1 MSLRSPKA
9 LQALA
14 AALLL
19 AGVTFAFSADA
30 QQPGPGRPAAA
41 QPAPGGQMPPPG
53 AQPPGRPN
61 LPTGVQPGMPAG
73 HPPVG
78 QPGMPP
84 GAQGQPRGPSIQKL
98 PGPPPGFQ
106 GKLPPPRPAPAPA
119 GHGAHEESHEA
130 EHAGHC
136 PGHGPYDPVKISDV
150 NWWRGMIAVN
160 NDAAKFETDDHGH
173 EHRVDP
179 FLSQLLW
186 RYENKAD
193 PCDHKSEA
201 PPFLASIF
209 NFGLLLF
216 VLVRFGKKP
225 LGEALKKRKDDIMK
239 EIDTAATL
247 RRQSKERLAE
257 YESKIERIE
266 DTLAELREEYAAQ
279 AEAEKK
285 RVLEEAEERRARM
298 KRDAEFRV
306 EQERKAARIAVM
318 SEAVDRATAKA
329 EELMTAQS
337 NKSDTDRLVEEYL
350 ASISAT
356 FGKSDAPRAGGAA

>member
-1 MSLRSPKA
+1 MSLRSTK
-9 LQALA
+9 ALA
-14 AALLL
+14 ASLLL
-19 AGVTFAFSADA
+19 AGVTVAVSVDA
-30 QQPGPGRPAAA
+30 QQPPTGRPAAA

-61 LPTGVQPGMPAG
+61 LPTGVQPGMQPGMPAG
-73 HPPVG
+73 HPPMG

-106 GKLPPPRPAPAPA
+106 GKLPPRPAPAPA
-119 GHGAHEESHEA
+119 AKEESHEA
-130 EHAGHC
+130 AHAGHC
-136 PGHGPYDPVKISDV
+136 PGHGPYDAVKISDV
-150 NWWRGMIAVN
+150 NWWRGFIAVN
-160 NDAAKFETDDHGH
+160 NDAAKFETDDAGH

-186 RYENKAD
+186 RYDNKAD

-209 NFGLLLF
+209 NFGLLVFL
-216 VLVRFGKKP
+216 LVRFGKKP

-247 RRQSKERLAE
+247 RRQSKARLAE
-257 YESKIERIE
+257 YETKIDRIE
-266 DTLAELREEYAAQ
+266 DTLAELREEYATQ

-285 RVLEEAEERRARM
+285 RVLEEAEERRVRM

-337 NKSDTDRLVEEYL
+337 NKSDADRLVEEYL
-350 ASISAT
+350 ASIPST
-356 FGKSDAPRAGGAA
+356 FGKSDGPRAGGAA